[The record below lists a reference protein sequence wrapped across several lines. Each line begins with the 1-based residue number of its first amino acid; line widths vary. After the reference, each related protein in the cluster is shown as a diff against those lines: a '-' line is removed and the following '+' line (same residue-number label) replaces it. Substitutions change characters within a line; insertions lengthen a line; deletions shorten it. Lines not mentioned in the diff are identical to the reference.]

1 MTDFLNV
8 LLLSFSP
15 QGTLSQVSS
24 PGQDESPFFFK
35 PPFEHDRIRPRM
47 LPGYVS
53 DTKKKKKKWQL
64 VLRKVHLS
72 LKAKVIL
79 FLKFLHMR
87 AQSVCEWS

>member
-53 DTKKKKKKWQL
+53 DTKKKKKMAIGAKKSPSFSQGQSYFISQIPAYARA
-64 VLRKVHLS
+64 VS
-72 LKAKVIL
+72 L
-79 FLKFLHMR
+79 
-87 AQSVCEWS
+87 